1 MLTAALGKLW
11 DCIIYPIVI
20 IVFSFCSSLD
30 GLLQN
35 CSRKLNLHLIQ
46 DSIYGAARAPGIFE
60 RLLSSTLTLDK
71 KVKLIQIRN
80 TRFSASSATRETFPT
95 QPLHQHHHY
104 QWASAA
110 HCSVHKQHAYIHFSL
125 PRLAAV
131 QEGSEKAVGSE
142 RSVWTQSQPAAL
154 AEPHVGQH

>member
-1 MLTAALGKLW
+1 MLTAAPGKLW

-46 DSIYGAARAPGIFE
+46 DSIYGAAQAPGIFE
-60 RLLSSTLTLDK
+60 RLLSSTLSLDK

-80 TRFSASSATRETFPT
+80 TRFSASSATQDTSPT
-95 QPLHQHHHY
+95 QSLHQHYHY

-110 HCSVHKQHAYIHFSL
+110 HCPVYKQHTYIHFSL
-125 PRLAAV
+125 PSLAAV

-142 RSVWTQSQPAAL
+142 RLVWT
-154 AEPHVGQH
+154 